1 MRQVADITTHRPGRS
16 RAYALSARAQ
26 PLAPADF
33 RPAPTLL
40 EEGDPATLQQ
50 TLTRGARMVYAATRA
65 VPADIDSVEMV

>member
-1 MRQVADITTHRPGRS
+1 MRQVADITAHRPGRS

-40 EEGDPATLQQ
+40 EEGDPAALQQ
-50 TLTRGARMVYAATRA
+50 TLIRGARLVYTATRA
-65 VPADIDSVEMV
+65 MPADIDSVEMV